1 MTLLSSVQVA
11 YIISAIF
18 ASLLV
23 CFLIALLIY
32 RNFYAKMHIREL
44 TYLKLYKL
52 SQKYDYLLLNNYRVP
67 IDDRNTGFIDHIL
80 ISKKFIVLVNDFAIS
95 GVLSGD
101 SQSEE
106 LTNVNKDGTNIVV
119 NPLNYNI
126 NMTKRLAL
134 FNDLDHRLLKGLV
147 VINNDSYIN
156 INNSNEQFKI
166 IKRKE
171 LERTIKEF
179 DRSEVKNLKE
189 EDVVRFINHLDKNN

>member
-1 MTLLSSVQVA
+1 MTLLSSTQVA
-11 YIISAIF
+11 YIVSAIF
-18 ASLLV
+18 AGALV
-23 CFLIALLIY
+23 LFLFALLIY
-32 RNFYAKMHIREL
+32 KGIYAKKHIREL

-52 SQKYDYLLLNNYRVP
+52 AQKHDYLLLNNYRVP
-67 IDDRNTGFIDHIL
+67 IDDHNTGFIDHIL
-80 ISKKFIVLVNDFAIS
+80 ISKKFIILINDFAIS

-106 LTNVNKDGTNIVV
+106 LRNLTKKGTSIVV

-156 INNSNEQFKI
+156 VNHSSGQFKI
-166 IKRKE
+166 IKRKD
-171 LERTIKEF
+171 LEKTIKQF
-179 DRSEVKNLKE
+179 DEADVKNLKE
-189 EDVVRFINHLDKNN
+189 EDVVRFVNYLDKNN